1 MAWNR
6 CTGAVIFLMP
16 VKGGRTIWHPDNLA
30 PENLASDNLAPE
42 NLAPGQF
49 GIKQCGTGQFGTKV
63 VKTDNFAP
71 RRQPDNLALR

>member
-30 PENLASDNLAPE
+30 PENLASGAKLSVAKLSCNPVKSPYNLE
-42 NLAPGQF
+42 F
-49 GIKQCGTGQFGTKV
+49 
-63 VKTDNFAP
+63 
-71 RRQPDNLALR
+71 PDA